1 MLSTCTKPISVMSC
15 NRSLLESALPGGEES
30 PCRARKIRLA
40 ASFETLITMV
50 AKVERLFQD
59 CNVLFL
65 FLVSLLLMTGYRTGN
80 EREDKSLEIRFDAA
94 GVAFEGRQALQPL
107 SLTLIE
113 RRIGVIGLNG
123 SGKTTFA
130 RLINGLNKPSQGKVL
145 VNGLDTVADAK
156 AILQMVGFIFQN
168 PQNQIILPIVR
179 DDVAFGLKRL
189 GLGKT
194 EIENRVKAVLAR
206 LAVSHLEERRA
217 HELSGGELQLAAL
230 AALLVTEP
238 QILILDEPTN
248 QLDLK
253 NRAIVEKTMAAL
265 SQSLIV
271 ITHDLPLLQGFD
283 RVLVFHGGALVADAG
298 PEEAVAR
305 YLEVAAQ

>member
-1 MLSTCTKPISVMSC
+1 M
-15 NRSLLESALPGGEES
+15 
-30 PCRARKIRLA
+30 
-40 ASFETLITMV
+40 
-50 AKVERLFQD
+50 
-59 CNVLFL
+59 
-65 FLVSLLLMTGYRTGN
+65 
-80 EREDKSLEIRFDAA
+80 EIRFTAA

-107 SLTLIE
+107 SVTLTE

-130 RLINGLNKPSQGKVL
+130 RLINGLNKPSEGRVS
-145 VNGLDTVADAK
+145 VNGLDTMSDAK
-156 AILQMVGFIFQN
+156 AVLQAVGFIFQN

-189 GLGKT
+189 GLGKAET
-194 EIENRVKAVLAR
+194 EARVKAVLAR
-206 LAVSHLEERRA
+206 LGISHLEERRA

-238 QILILDEPTN
+238 QLLILDEPTN

-265 SQSLIV
+265 SQALIV
-271 ITHDLPLLQGFD
+271 ITHDLPLVAGFD
-283 RVLVFHGGALVADAG
+283 RVLVFHEGALVADAA
-298 PEEAVAR
+298 PEEAVAC
-305 YLEVAAQ
+305 YLEVASR

>member
-1 MLSTCTKPISVMSC
+1 M
-15 NRSLLESALPGGEES
+15 
-30 PCRARKIRLA
+30 
-40 ASFETLITMV
+40 
-50 AKVERLFQD
+50 
-59 CNVLFL
+59 
-65 FLVSLLLMTGYRTGN
+65 
-80 EREDKSLEIRFDAA
+80 EIHFDAA

-107 SLTLIE
+107 SLTLTE

-130 RLINGLNKPSQGKVL
+130 RLINGLNKPSEGKVA
-145 VNGLDTVADAK
+145 VNGLDTVTDAK
-156 AILQMVGFIFQN
+156 AVLQTVGFIFQN

-189 GLGKT
+189 GLGKAET
-194 EIENRVKAVLAR
+194 EARVKAVLAR
-206 LAVSHLEERRA
+206 LGISHLEERRA

-238 QILILDEPTN
+238 HILILDEPTN

-253 NRAIVEKTMAAL
+253 NRAVVEKTMATL

-271 ITHDLPLLQGFD
+271 ITHDLPLLEGFD
-283 RVLVFHGGALVADAG
+283 RVLVFHGGALIADAA
-298 PEEAVAR
+298 PEEAVAQ
-305 YLEVAAQ
+305 YLAAVAR

>member
-1 MLSTCTKPISVMSC
+1 M
-15 NRSLLESALPGGEES
+15 
-30 PCRARKIRLA
+30 
-40 ASFETLITMV
+40 
-50 AKVERLFQD
+50 
-59 CNVLFL
+59 
-65 FLVSLLLMTGYRTGN
+65 
-80 EREDKSLEIRFDAA
+80 EIRFDAA
-94 GVAFEGRQALQPL
+94 GVVFEGRQVLQPL
-107 SLTLIE
+107 SLTLTE

-130 RLINGLNKPSQGKVL
+130 RLINGLNKPSEGKVS
-145 VNGLDTVADAK
+145 VNGLDTVSDAR

-189 GLGKT
+189 GLGKAET
-194 EIENRVKAVLAR
+194 ENRVKVVLAG
-206 LAVSHLEERRA
+206 LGIAQLGDRRA

-230 AALLVTEP
+230 AALMVTEP

-253 NRAIVEKTMAAL
+253 NRAVLEITMAAL
-265 SQSLIV
+265 SQALIV
-271 ITHDLPLLQGFD
+271 ITHDLPLLRGFD
-283 RVLVFHGGALVADAG
+283 RVLVFHEGALIADAA

-305 YLEVAAQ
+305 YLEVASR